1 MNKCICVLASIV
13 LISMGV
19 TSVAFAQTGVIKIGV
34 DAAQSGSFVSAG
46 NTIPAAV
53 KLAVKQ
59 INDAGGIKVGGKTYL
74 FEPTYLDERT
84 DIDIA
89 VANAQQLVNDV
100 GVQAVWGTESHDFSI
115 AITKITGPGQVI
127 QFTGNSSMGG
137 ELSEASVAPG
147 GVMHYAFQTEP
158 PEFQRSGS
166 TAAGVMK
173 LLNKQLTPPPKV
185 SVILVQNDLGGTYLT
200 AHYIKALE
208 ARGQKVTRIYFPP
221 DTKDFTPILTQIKSM
236 NPDILHIWYNP
247 DFTLIALQQAVQLK
261 VARSYFIIGVD
272 PGVWQARQLK
282 VAAPVVISCIGLCW
296 GQPPTARVAN
306 YFRQYFALGA
316 EKGPQA
322 SVSLLYY
329 DYVGWYAKALEAVGR
344 LDDPDAVVEYLLHSK
359 YDGVLSASPLQFG
372 PLHQVVNVATEVCSV
387 APNTSDQ
394 FNCAVEQPPA
404 QPPQGDVWGMLPKWL
419 LPEWTNGR
427 MAGRF

>member
-1 MNKCICVLASIV
+1 MNKCICFLASIV
-13 LISMGV
+13 LISIGA
-19 TSVAFAQTGVIKIGV
+19 TFAGGQQAGVIKIGV

-137 ELSEASVAPG
+137 ELSETSVAPG

-185 SVILVQNDLGGTYLT
+185 SVILVQNDLGG
-200 AHYIKALE
+200 
-208 ARGQKVTRIYFPP
+208 RI
-221 DTKDFTPILTQIKSM
+221 
-236 NPDILHIWYNP
+236 
-247 DFTLIALQQAVQLK
+247 
-261 VARSYFIIGVD
+261 
-272 PGVWQARQLK
+272 
-282 VAAPVVISCIGLCW
+282 
-296 GQPPTARVAN
+296 
-306 YFRQYFALGA
+306 
-316 EKGPQA
+316 
-322 SVSLLYY
+322 
-329 DYVGWYAKALEAVGR
+329 
-344 LDDPDAVVEYLLHSK
+344 
-359 YDGVLSASPLQFG
+359 
-372 PLHQVVNVATEVCSV
+372 
-387 APNTSDQ
+387 
-394 FNCAVEQPPA
+394 
-404 QPPQGDVWGMLPKWL
+404 
-419 LPEWTNGR
+419 
-427 MAGRF
+427 